1 MEQRTEARKDEP
13 TVQFLESLFGTTSR
27 DLSRA
32 MDQTTRRHGLLT
44 ENLSNVN
51 TPGYKRRD
59 LDFGIAL
66 DSAMGRPG
74 QGGLGSPGLSINKGL
89 GIEHGRPRLHAS
101 RLQGGAGSPTRDP
114 GSVRQDGSSVDME
127 KEVMA
132 LAETELRYQMLT
144 DMTASYFRGLKNV
157 IKEGR

>member
-1 MEQRTEARKDEP
+1 M
-13 TVQFLESLFGTTSR
+13 QFLENLFGPTSR
-27 DLSRA
+27 DLGRA

-66 DSAMGRPG
+66 DNAMSRSSG
-74 QGGLGSPGLSINKGL
+74 QGGLGSPGLSVNQGL
-89 GIEHGRPRLHAS
+89 SVDSGRPRLHAG
-101 RLQGGAGSPTRDP
+101 RLQGGAGSPTRDA